1 MVSPHDRVEAPSS
14 QVTER
19 QALKTFGKRVRELRK
34 ARGWTQEELAEA
46 ADLHENYVSR
56 LETGEQEPGLFVILR
71 LARAFEMSAGEVLGH
86 VRG

>member
-1 MVSPHDRVEAPSS
+1 M
-14 QVTER
+14 TER

-34 ARGWTQEELAEA
+34 DRGWTQERLAEA

-71 LARAFEMSAGEVLGH
+71 LCRALEVAPGGLLEES
-86 VRG
+86 R